1 MTLFWQSCVEP
12 RGICCGYTFIVK
24 YLRIVYKK
32 ALRNSTVQQPPPC
45 ILFYK
50 SMNYKSSYLESI
62 TADKNKELNQQARK
76 TATEYYL
83 EVLLLQVKVHISTN
97 RKQIQ
102 VKVHISTN
110 RKHCIKHIAMKF
122 KQVNVALARQPNT
135 PSTCTAQLGA
145 DTPSHYKWLNQ
156 SREDS

>member
-1 MTLFWQSCVEP
+1 
-12 RGICCGYTFIVK
+12 
-24 YLRIVYKK
+24 
-32 ALRNSTVQQPPPC
+32 
-45 ILFYK
+45 
-50 SMNYKSSYLESI
+50 MNYKSSYLESI

-122 KQVNVALARQPNT
+122 KQVNVALAR
-135 PSTCTAQLGA
+135 
-145 DTPSHYKWLNQ
+145 
-156 SREDS
+156 